1 MAQEQTFSIVTAL
14 RGQSVVLPDL
24 NAVLDG
30 WPREVNQGLDR
41 LRRDVDAWLDRYD
54 TNLLLLKVFRKASRG
69 WI

>member
-1 MAQEQTFSIVTAL
+1 MAQEQTVSIVTAL

-41 LRRDVDAWLDRYD
+41 LRRDVDDWLDRYD

>member
-1 MAQEQTFSIVTAL
+1 MTQDLAISIITAL

-41 LRRDVDAWLDRYD
+41 LRRDVGDWLDRYD
-54 TNLLLLKVFRKASRG
+54 TNILLLKASRKASHG